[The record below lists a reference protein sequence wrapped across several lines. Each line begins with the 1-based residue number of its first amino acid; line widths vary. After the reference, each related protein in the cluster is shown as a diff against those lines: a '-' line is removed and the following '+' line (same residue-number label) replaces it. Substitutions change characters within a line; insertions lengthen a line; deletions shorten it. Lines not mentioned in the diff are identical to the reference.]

1 MSPSITSADGSNLEV
16 ECLSCALVSG
26 VVPPTGGVIFESA
39 HFHVHQD
46 VAYPIRGLVI
56 VAAKRHFYCLDELT
70 AVEQTEFIS
79 LVHKLRHEQRI
90 RLGIEK
96 VYYFYNE
103 DTTHHFHFWMVPRYA
118 WMDQFGRSVESLRPV
133 LLYARN
139 NMNDEK
145 NRKTV
150 LEGISALQ
158 AGMKAYK

>member
-1 MSPSITSADGSNLEV
+1 M
-16 ECLSCALVSG
+16 
-26 VVPPTGGVIFESA
+26 
-39 HFHVHQD
+39 
-46 VAYPIRGLVI
+46 
-56 VAAKRHFYCLDELT
+56 
-70 AVEQTEFIS
+70 EQNEFIS

-103 DTTHHFHFWMVPRYA
+103 DTTHHFHLWMVPRYA
-118 WMDQFGRSVESLRPV
+118 WMDQFGRSVEFLRPV
-133 LLYARN
+133 LVYAKN